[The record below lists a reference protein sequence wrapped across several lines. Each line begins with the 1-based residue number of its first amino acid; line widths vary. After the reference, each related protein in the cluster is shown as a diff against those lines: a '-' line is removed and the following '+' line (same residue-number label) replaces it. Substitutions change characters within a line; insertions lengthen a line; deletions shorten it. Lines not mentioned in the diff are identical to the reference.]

1 MTNRSYWRM
10 YTTRPASRSRSW
22 KGSGSSRTARPK
34 GSSDRIG
41 AGTWPALAASV
52 SPEPVVAW
60 LMVVMAS
67 PRLGMWSEVEN
78 KAVTAGPRDA
88 DKHRLA
94 SLPLVLGQQR
104 VAMVRLAG
112 DDTCLAGAA
121 DALAAG
127 GQHRNTG
134 FRECVDDR
142 LVGSD
147 RDDRSRRCQL
157 DLECSASYGCR
168 WCLRHE
174 PLDTKGAVRQLDAGL
189 RDGGEQRRRPAAVHT
204 GPVRQR
210 RDGLGEVEQSELVL
224 RHGLYAVAVLL
235 ELVQIGH
242 RGT

>member
-10 YTTRPASRSRSW
+10 YTTRPASRSPSW

-41 AGTWPALAASV
+41 AGTWPALAAFV

-67 PRLGMWSEVEN
+67 PGLGVWSKVEN
-78 KAVTAGPRDA
+78 KAVTAGARDA
-88 DKHRLA
+88 DEHRLA

-112 DDTCLAGAA
+112 DDTRLAGAA

-127 GQHRNTG
+127 GQHRHTG
-134 FRECVDDR
+134 ARECVDDR
-142 LVGSD
+142 LVGPD

-157 DLECSASYGCR
+157 DLESRASHRCR
-168 WCLRHE
+168 WLLSDE
-174 PLDTKGAVRQLDAGL
+174 TLDTQGARRQLGACL
-189 RDGGEQRRRPAAVHT
+189 RDGREQRRRSAAVHA
-204 GPVRQR
+204 GPVGQH
-210 RDGLGEVEQSELVL
+210 RDGLGEVEQAELVL

-235 ELVQIGH
+235 EL
-242 RGT
+242 R